1 MSRRRPMMMGPN
13 GCAAEGAAN
22 FFNFGVTTQ

>member
-1 MSRRRPMMMGPN
+1 MMMGPN